1 MTTNPEVSWTTV
13 VARGSSK
20 RVITPSFAAKK
31 SNADI
36 RLSSKVI
43 FEHDG
48 LKEQLLARKAT
59 AIVQQALTPGSV
71 LFSFPSSL
79 FKHRGDAYM
88 AIQEQCG
95 EVIGVCPVSLYGARA
110 TDELLVEAKFAQAE
124 SSVKALTMGITVG
137 DLVFKAVSSKDDMVN
152 TSMVHVQMNIPYIP
166 DKATFVSDLKRSLR
180 YYGEVYQVKQFTC
193 NGFFEGQVSVMIDVS
208 GGYVNG
214 EGKTVPCQP
223 LARNLYLGEWDI
235 YVSASFKGAAP
246 ICHFCRQA
254 GHLRSN
260 CPDLA
265 KRVCFSCRDRG
276 HTARFC
282 KAKSVSEGVLLDE
295 YVKDTT
301 KKVAGS
307 DIEVL
312 EDVRN
317 EDIPDSEDGNDD
329 SDAEMTQAERLSKSA
344 EYFNSRENGT
354 AKSKHASV
362 SVAIDMAID
371 EAEEV
376 SGDSGDMTGGV
387 TSGGSRGS
395 SSGGSSGVPGGG
407 SVKGSIGSDLRNL
420 KVHIPVKHSKVTM
433 VRKANSGKVPHK
445 SINVPASKAT

>member
-1 MTTNPEVSWTTV
+1 
-13 VARGSSK
+13 
-20 RVITPSFAAKK
+20 
-31 SNADI
+31 
-36 RLSSKVI
+36 
-43 FEHDG
+43 
-48 LKEQLLARKAT
+48 
-59 AIVQQALTPGSV
+59 
-71 LFSFPSSL
+71 
-79 FKHRGDAYM
+79 
-88 AIQEQCG
+88 
-95 EVIGVCPVSLYGARA
+95 
-110 TDELLVEAKFAQAE
+110 
-124 SSVKALTMGITVG
+124 
-137 DLVFKAVSSKDDMVN
+137 
-152 TSMVHVQMNIPYIP
+152 
-166 DKATFVSDLKRSLR
+166 
-180 YYGEVYQVKQFTC
+180 
-193 NGFFEGQVSVMIDVS
+193 MIDVS

-254 GHLRSN
+254 GHLRSK

-282 KAKSVSEGVLLDE
+282 KAKPVSEGVLLDE

-301 KKVAGS
+301 KKVTGS

-317 EDIPDSEDGNDD
+317 EDILDSEDGDGDMSDNGD

-371 EAEEV
+371 ETGEV
-376 SGDSGDMTGGV
+376 SGGSGNMTGGV
-387 TSGGSRGS
+387 TSGVSNGGSGD
-395 SSGGSSGVPGGG
+395 SSGGL
-407 SVKGSIGSDLRNL
+407 VKGLIGSDLRNL
-420 KVHIPVKHSKVTM
+420 KVHIPVKHSKATM

-445 SINVPASKAT
+445 SITVPASKAT